1 MENTSKKEQVKVK
14 IYVKYGNVVYTT
26 TCLFND
32 VETELKKIYISQ
44 YCEYGVQIVFST
56 EKYISDNID
65 NSDVYKMNY
74 EQFQNFVENIYL
86 GLDIITMLIG
96 CKLSGKKEAVN
107 KIINYDDIVWLH
119 YVGEDINDPSAYSEY
134 RDLGWNFIIGN
145 K

>member
-1 MENTSKKEQVKVK
+1 MKEQVKVK

-32 VETELKKIYISQ
+32 VETELKKICISQ
-44 YCEYGVQIVFST
+44 HCEYGVQIVFST
-56 EKYISDNID
+56 EKYISDCID

-86 GLDIITMLIG
+86 GLDIITILIG
-96 CKLSGKKEAVN
+96 YKLSGNKEAVN
-107 KIINYDDIVWLH
+107 ETIIYDDIVWLH
-119 YVGEDINDPSAYSEY
+119 QVDDDTPSAYSEY